1 MTNRQEIGHTIGY
14 AGASILFLRFL
25 PLLYEQFTKP
35 REMNIFFLNL
45 ELLASVF
52 CGTSA
57 MFLGAIPLFIANSLS
72 FVCLTII
79 LLIQYI
85 IRYKKKYKTKETES
99 DKSYEEKEQ
108 IEHEQI
114 EDEQIENDEIENDQ
128 REIPYCKFLPLF
140 KLQKVE
146 EPEKI
151 TQVYNT
157 IARN

>member
-1 MTNRQEIGHTIGY
+1 MANRQEIGHTIGY
-14 AGASILFLRFL
+14 AGASILFLRFV

-72 FVCLTII
+72 FVCITTV
-79 LLIQYI
+79 LLIQYRI
-85 IRYKKKYKTKETES
+85 KYKKKHKTKETER
-99 DKSYEEKEQ
+99 DKSYEQK
-108 IEHEQI
+108 
-114 EDEQIENDEIENDQ
+114 EQIENDQKENDQKQNDQ

-151 TQVYNT
+151 SQVYNT